1 MKMYRDWLYNRRAKK
16 TTEKPT
22 KFGKKW
28 TARLVIEHQHKKEI
42 LEKTGAR
49 PGDKEMIRKYQGA
62 VNSFMAGLSEEQL
75 EQAKKTAV
83 EWSTTAP
90 PPDIQAS
97 FAESKATDL
106 MKDLATQLWRQ
117 GGMRVFILSA
127 WKTEAGEIKING

>member
-16 TTEKPT
+16 TSEKPT

-75 EQAKKTAV
+75 EQARKTAV

-90 PPDIQAS
+90 PPDIRPALQRAR
-97 FAESKATDL
+97 
-106 MKDLATQLWRQ
+106 QLT
-117 GGMRVFILSA
+117 L
-127 WKTEAGEIKING
+127 